1 VFDNHFRLRNI
12 IKRLSSSPLF
22 TIMSVLTL
30 ALGIGANTAVFSVLN
45 GVLLKPL
52 PFEDPDRLVGVWH
65 TAPGLGFDE
74 ANQSP
79 SLHFTYQDESQ
90 IFAEIGMW
98 DPGQVTVT
106 GREAPQRITCMQVT
120 YGTLPLLRIQPHMGR
135 LFTPE
140 DDSPE
145 SGETVMLAYGYWQKQ
160 LGGDPGVLGQTLI
173 VEGRPREIIGV
184 LPAELHFLDFDPDIY
199 LPFRFDLA
207 RIFFGNFSY
216 QGIARL
222 APGAT
227 IEQANQELVQLI
239 KIASERF
246 PMPPGFSMDM
256 LRDAQ
261 FGPMVRPLKIDVIGD
276 VGGLLWVLLGTVGIV
291 LLVACANVANLFL
304 ARTESRQQELAVRT
318 ALGASRR
325 QLAGDMLRESTL
337 LSLLAGGIGIWLAWA
352 GIKLLVFLRPEGL
365 PRLHGITID
374 TYVILFNL
382 GVSLLAGL
390 IFGLLPVAKL
400 DMASL
405 VGAIRE
411 GARGLSSGRNRF
423 RARNALV
430 VTQIAMA
437 LVLLIGSGLM
447 IRSFIALRHVYPGFV
462 QPEEVLT
469 LRVSIPSAEIDDP
482 VETAAAHEQI
492 LQRLAQIPGVTS
504 VGSSSSITMD
514 RSNSNDPIFVEEF
527 PMADNQ
533 LPPLRRFKWIQP
545 GYHETMGNPV
555 KAGRSISWADI
566 HDRNKVVVVTES
578 FATEY
583 WASPAAA
590 IGKRIRQAPGDP
602 WREIVG
608 VVGNVHDDGVDQE
621 VTDTVFWPMLIEEF
635 WGEEIL
641 VRRSQT
647 YTVRTP
653 RAAAPGLLKEVQQAV
668 WSVNPNLP
676 LANVQT
682 LQEILQQSM
691 ARTSFTLVMLA
702 IAAVVALLLGSVGIY
717 GVTSYTV
724 SQRTR
729 EIGVRIALGAR
740 RQDVNRLVLGQT
752 LLLAVIG
759 VVIGILAAIGLTRLL
774 TTLLYGVDPI
784 DPVTYGAVSCLIVAI
799 AIAAS
804 YLPARRAAGLDPIE
818 ALRWE

>member
-1 VFDNHFRLRNI
+1 
-12 IKRLSSSPLF
+12 
-22 TIMSVLTL
+22 MSVLTL

-52 PFEDPDRLVGVWH
+52 PFEDPERLVGVWH
-65 TAPGLGFDE
+65 TAPGLGFHE

-79 SLHFTYQDESQ
+79 ALHFTYQDESET
-90 IFAEIGMW
+90 FEEIGMW

-120 YGTLPLLRIQPHMGR
+120 FGTLPLLRVKPHLGR

-145 SGETVMLAYGYWQKQ
+145 SDRTVMLAYGYWQKQ
-160 LGGDPGVLGQTLI
+160 LGGDPEVLGETLI

-184 LPAELHFLDFDPDIY
+184 LPANLRFLDYDPDIY
-199 LPFRFDLA
+199 MPFRFDLG
-207 RIFFGNFSY
+207 RVFFGNFSY

-222 APGAT
+222 APGAS

-239 KIASERF
+239 NVAGERF
-246 PMPPGFSMDM
+246 PLPPGFSMDM

-261 FGPMVRPLKIDVIGD
+261 FAPNVRPLKVDVVGD

-325 QLAGDMLRESTL
+325 QLAGDLLRESTL
-337 LSLLAGGIGIWLAWA
+337 LALLAGGVGIWLAWA
-352 GIKLLVFLRPEGL
+352 GIKLLVYLRPEGL

-374 TYVILFNL
+374 TTVLLFNL
-382 GVSLLAGL
+382 GISLLAGVF
-390 IFGLLPVAKL
+390 FGLLPVAKL
-400 DMASL
+400 KTESL

-447 IRSFIALRHVYPGFV
+447 IRSFIAMRHVYPGFV

-469 LRVSIPSAEIDDP
+469 LRVSIPSAE
-482 VETAAAHEQI
+482 VEDQVEAAAAHEQI

-504 VGSSSSITMD
+504 VGSSTSITMD
-514 RSNSNDPIFVEEF
+514 GYDSRDPIFVEEY

-555 KAGRSISWADI
+555 LAGRSISWADI
-566 HDRNKVVVVTES
+566 HERTKVVVVTES

-583 WASPAAA
+583 WDSPAAA
-590 IGKRIRQAPGDP
+590 IGKRIRQAPKDP

-608 VVGNVHDDGVDQE
+608 VVGNVHDEGVDQE
-621 VTDTVFWPMLIEEF
+621 VSDVVFWPMLLASF
-635 WGEEIL
+635 WGEEIM
-641 VRRSQT
+641 VMRSQA
-647 YTVRTP
+647 YAVRTP
-653 RAAAPGLLKEVQQAV
+653 RAAAPSFLKEVQQAV

-724 SQRTR
+724 TQRTR

-759 VVIGILAAIGLTRLL
+759 VVIGVLAAIGLTRML
-774 TTLLYGVDPI
+774 TAMLYGVGPI
-784 DPVTYGAVSCLIVAI
+784 DPVTYSAVSGLIVAI
-799 AIAAS
+799 AIVAS
-804 YLPARRAAGLDPIE
+804 YLPARRAASLDPTE